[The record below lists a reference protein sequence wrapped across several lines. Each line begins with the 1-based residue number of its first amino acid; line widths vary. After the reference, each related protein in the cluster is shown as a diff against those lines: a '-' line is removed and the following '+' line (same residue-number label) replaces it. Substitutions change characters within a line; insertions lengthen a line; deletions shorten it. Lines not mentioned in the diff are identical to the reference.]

1 MAADRTDGQN
11 APKTD
16 KYKRVP
22 EGERVLISLPIKGA
36 GKGNTGTAVLSLMKE
51 GTANFLGLKPADD
64 LIRGKGKSYLRGAK
78 GTKSYVLLLDK
89 RQNIGGAT
97 VQTLSIPVTGG
108 VGLSEFYKWAKTL
121 ASKGVNGIKT
131 PAGRQ
136 YRFKIDLSDDK

>member
-1 MAADRTDGQN
+1 MAQDRTDGQN
-11 APKTD
+11 YPILN

-36 GKGNTGTAVLSLMKE
+36 GKGNTGTSILSLMKE
-51 GTANFLGLKPADD
+51 GTADFLGLKPADT
-64 LIRGKGKSYLRGAK
+64 LVKGKGKAYLRGAK

-89 RQNIGGAT
+89 RTTIGGAE

-108 VGLSEFYKWAKTL
+108 VGLNEFYTWAKTL
-121 ASKGVNGIKT
+121 SGKGVNGIRT

-136 YRFKIDLSDDK
+136 YRFKINLSDDK